1 VVALE
6 AFFEKI
12 EEEEEEEEEERQL
25 RLDRAAAV
33 V

>member
-12 EEEEEEEEEERQL
+12 EEEEEERQL

>member
-12 EEEEEEEEEERQL
+12 EEEEEEEERQL

-33 V
+33 L

>member
-12 EEEEEEEEEERQL
+12 EEEEEEEERQL